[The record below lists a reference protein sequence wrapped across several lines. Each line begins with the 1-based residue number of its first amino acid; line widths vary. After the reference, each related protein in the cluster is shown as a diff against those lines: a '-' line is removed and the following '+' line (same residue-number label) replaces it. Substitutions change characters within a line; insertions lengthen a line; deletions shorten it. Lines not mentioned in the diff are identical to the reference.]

1 MFSCANNVTE
11 CLVVLCVVL
20 YVPVVGEVLPA
31 PVLLVLEWQAAELT
45 ALHLR
50 LPCVTVPENQSFGP
64 ILETIFS

>member
-1 MFSCANNVTE
+1 M
-11 CLVVLCVVL
+11 
-20 YVPVVGEVLPA
+20 VGEVLPA

-64 ILETIFS
+64 IL